1 MPLPLRSLLLSA
13 LLGTALV
20 PALAHAQLG
29 LANAEGAPHTTSA
42 FATKLPPVD
51 GFEYV
56 AEVTPVLLRGSQ
68 PDTGGVAWL
77 KRRGVKTV
85 VNLRR
90 VHGDREQARVEAAGM
105 RYVHIPLAASEP
117 PEPGQ
122 ITAFLRL
129 LRDPSAGPVFVH
141 CAQGVDR
148 TGTMLAIYR
157 MEVERWSNSRAYD
170 EMMSF
175 GAHRVWRDLRRFVRR
190 YQRGQPGH
198 VLRTNL

>member
-1 MPLPLRSLLLSA
+1 MPLPLRALLLSA
-13 LLGTALV
+13 LLGTVLAPQV
-20 PALAHAQLG
+20 ARAQPAVARTQVTPPA
-29 LANAEGAPHTTSA
+29 ATA
-42 FATKLPPVD
+42 FATRLPSVD

-56 AEVTPVLLRGSQ
+56 AEVTPLLLRGSQ
-68 PDTGGVAWL
+68 PDSVGVAWL

-85 VNLRR
+85 INLRR
-90 VHGDREQARVEAAGM
+90 THGDSEQARVEAAGM

-122 ITAFLRL
+122 IAAFLRL

-157 MEVERWSNSRAYD
+157 MEVERWSNLQAYD

-190 YQRGQPGH
+190 YQRGQLGH
-198 VLRTNL
+198 PS